1 MVYILP
7 PNPHRISFNIHRKI
21 TYTNFMKYLLIIFL
35 LLSPSVGWSKDINSD
50 DLVERDGLY
59 YEKFNNDPFTGNVVG
74 IKQGKISYISGQLRS
89 NLNYK
94 DGSKDGESL
103 YYNENGKLVI
113 TDIWK
118 NGELMKRINH

>member
-1 MVYILP
+1 
-7 PNPHRISFNIHRKI
+7 
-21 TYTNFMKYLLIIFL
+21 MKYLLIIFL

-50 DLVERDGLY
+50 DLVERDGMY
-59 YEKFNNDPFTGNVVG
+59 YEKFTNDPFTGNVVG
-74 IKQGKISYISGQLRS
+74 IKQGKISEGKIDGAWLTFYISGQLRS